1 MDARDSLGLPGFRH
15 ILLCLDRSET
25 AETALPLVGYMAGL
39 GEVQVTLVHVLES
52 RGDAA
57 ALHVTDALDWEIA
70 REEAHAYLEQ
80 VRAWLD
86 QRGIPVQV
94 VVVDGP
100 APGRIAAIALEL
112 DADLTVLSTHGEG
125 GGGAWNLGSTA
136 SKLLS
141 LVHSSVL
148 VVPANGGEP
157 SPSVPPRR
165 ILVPLDGSVRSE
177 CVLPTVV
184 RLSRAAD
191 QAEVLFAHLVAEP
204 VRTEVLS
211 TDEDIELAREL
222 TRRQVSGAEAYLEIV
237 MSRLSSDAVRSRTVV
252 NQSTDP
258 LDGLALLATAQRADM
273 VVLCAHGAV
282 CNSQRPFGSVAAHLI
297 AHSRVPVLVVQDLP
311 QRRGRTTTPSCAPY
325 LPRSIDDA
333 RPV

>member
-1 MDARDSLGLPGFRH
+1 MNTRDTRSLPGFRH
-15 ILLCLDRSET
+15 IVLCLDRSET
-25 AETALPLVGYMAGL
+25 AETTLPLVGYLAGL
-39 GEVQVTLVHVLES
+39 GDAQVTLVHVLES

-57 ALHVTDALDWEIA
+57 EPHVTDALDWEIA

-100 APGRIAAIALEL
+100 APGRIAAIALEV

-136 SKLLS
+136 HKVLS

-148 VVPANGGEP
+148 VVPASGGEP
-157 SPSVPPRR
+157 PPSVPPRR

-191 QAEVLFAHLVAEP
+191 QSEVVFAHLVAEP
-204 VRTEVLS
+204 VRTEILS
-211 TDEDIELAREL
+211 SEEDIGLAREL
-222 TRRQVSGAEAYLEIV
+222 ARRQVSRAEAYLEIV
-237 MSRLSSDAVRSRTVV
+237 MSRLSSDAVRSRSVV
-252 NQSTDP
+252 NRSADP
-258 LDGLALLATAQRADM
+258 LDGLVLLATAQRADM

-282 CNSQRPFGSVAAHLI
+282 CNSRLPFGSVAAHLI
-297 AHSRVPVLVVQDLP
+297 AHSRVPVLVIQDLP
-311 QRRGRTTTPSCAPY
+311 QPRGRTTTPSCAPY
-325 LPRSIDDA
+325 LPRSLDDA
-333 RPV
+333 RPA